1 VSTPATISGPVHE
14 DSTRLLT
21 NHLWFLAFCLAPL
34 LLFGKPL
41 TALLALAWSDD
52 RYTHLPLIPF
62 ICLVLIVFR
71 RRRIFRDTQG
81 RRLPGVLLAVVG
93 IAIAAVAQAQASSP
107 QGALPMVVSGIVLVW
122 IGGFISFYRTGPF
135 QTALFPLSLL
145 FLFIPL
151 PASLIESAQVML
163 QQASAEVTYLLFRLA
178 GTPVFRQGYQFTLP
192 GFDIEVA
199 RECSGIR
206 STIALLITALVLS
219 YLFLRSGWRRASFV
233 ILTIPIAIFKNALRI
248 ASMSWL
254 GIYVSKDYLYG
265 DVHRFGGLPV
275 TAIALLLL
283 IPTLLL
289 LQRPEQ
295 RRPAQSVSP
304 TSPLP
309 DQPAP
314 RPIE

>member
-1 VSTPATISGPVHE
+1 MSTPATISGPAHK
-14 DSTRLLT
+14 DSTQLPT

-34 LLFGKPL
+34 LLFRKPL
-41 TALLALAWSDD
+41 TALVALAWSDD

-62 ICLVLIVFR
+62 ICLVLILFR

-81 RRLPGVLLAVVG
+81 RRSPGVLLAVVG
-93 IAIAAVAQAQASSP
+93 IAVAAVAQAQASSP
-107 QGALPMVVSGIVLVW
+107 QAALPMVVSGIVLAW

-135 QTALFPLSLL
+135 KAALFPLSLL
-145 FLFIPL
+145 LLFIPL
-151 PASLIESAQVML
+151 PASLVESAQVML
-163 QQASAEVTYLLFRLA
+163 QRASAEVTYLLFRLA
-178 GTPVFRQGYQFTLP
+178 GTTVFRQGYQFSLP

-275 TAIALLLL
+275 TAFALLLL

-295 RRPAQSVSP
+295 KRPAQSASP